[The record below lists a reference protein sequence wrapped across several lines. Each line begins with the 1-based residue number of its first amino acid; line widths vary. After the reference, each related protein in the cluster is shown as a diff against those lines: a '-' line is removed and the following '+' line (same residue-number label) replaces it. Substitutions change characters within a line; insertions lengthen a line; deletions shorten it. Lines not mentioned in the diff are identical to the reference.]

1 MSLQLDI
8 GNFEQAWINSKNVDE
23 LWFRGEKIYE
33 SPKFYAFGNK
43 WSGSSIISGWGGSS
57 RYVRPYNSNALTI
70 SSCIGYTSVENSMN
84 QSIFI
89 TNRELSSFTEL
100 QEGSIQDLRQIIGVE
115 SLTQCRAVYYVTR
128 FKNKTYSGDI
138 FVKPFIRTA
147 YSSSSSDKTLGS
159 VNYGIGTEYPNRRP
173 NDFCWTYKAA
183 DKGTYVTNKFQLTD
197 EQITKIENGNYPL
210 FLCQAYKTN
219 SQTNLTQATL
229 HYGGYLLFKVVR
241 SGVTA

>member
-1 MSLQLDI
+1 MSLHLDI

-23 LWFRGEKIYE
+23 LWFRGEKIYK

-43 WSGSSIISGWGGSS
+43 WSGSKITTLWGGSGM
-57 RYVRPYNSNALTI
+57 YVRPYNSAATAI
-70 SSCIGYTSVENSMN
+70 SSCVGYTAVNNSMN

-100 QEGSIQDLRQIIGVE
+100 QGGSIQDLRQIIGVE

-128 FKNKTYSGDI
+128 FKNNTYSGDI

-147 YSSSSSDKTLGS
+147 YTSSKSDKTLGS
-159 VNYGIGTEYPNRRP
+159 VNYGIGTEYTERRP

-183 DKGTYVTNKFQLTD
+183 DKGNTVTNKFQLTD
-197 EQITKIENGNYPL
+197 EQIIKIENGNYPL

-219 SQTNLTQATL
+219 SQTNLIRATL
-229 HYGGYLLFKVVR
+229 YYGGYLLFKVV
-241 SGVTA
+241 